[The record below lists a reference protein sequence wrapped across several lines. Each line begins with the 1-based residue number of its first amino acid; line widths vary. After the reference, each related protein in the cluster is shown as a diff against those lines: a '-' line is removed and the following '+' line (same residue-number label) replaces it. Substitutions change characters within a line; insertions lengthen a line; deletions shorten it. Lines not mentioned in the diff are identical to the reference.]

1 MGKIRE
7 FLRINKLRQ
16 VDLAAFLGVSEAA
29 ISQVVKGKSS
39 FSKENLIK
47 ILDNT
52 CGWETEMLIEEE
64 KPQLELEE
72 KPRLSDVEILLRDM
86 LAEKDAK
93 IDTLNEVIWELK
105 TEIGRLQEQIR
116 ILNNEKGNDASDA
129 GSGIANVG

>member
-1 MGKIRE
+1 MNILKLFRKRNKISQIE
-7 FLRINKLRQ
+7 
-16 VDLAAFLGVSEAA
+16 LADHLGVTQGF
-29 ISQVVKGKSS
+29 ISQM
-39 FSKENLIK
+39 ENGTSAVPDNVISRL
-47 ILDNT
+47 LANT

-64 KPQLELEE
+64 KPQLELED

-116 ILNNEKGNDASDA
+116 ILNNKKGNDASDA

>member
-1 MGKIRE
+1 MSVFRRFRKV
-7 FLRINKLRQ
+7 N
-16 VDLAAFLGVSEAA
+16 DLTQKELADYLEVGQGFVSQIENGERPAPKNF
-29 ISQVVKGKSS
+29 IS
-39 FSKENLIK
+39 K
-47 ILDNT
+47 ILANT

-64 KPQLELEE
+64 KPQLELED

-86 LAEKDAK
+86 LAEKDDK

-129 GSGIANVG
+129 DSGIANVG